1 MSKDKYQALLA
12 KYLNGECTDEERALL
27 DQWYAELEDASKT
40 ASETVDP
47 IQKAAFLEK
56 NWETL
61 LAKTQANMPKS
72 QGVKLWWRWFAAASV
87 LLLTGAAYYW
97 FKPVPE
103 ANFTA
108 THTKGLVTHFNKSSQ
123 TQTIVLPDG
132 SKVHLEPLAR
142 LVLDAQFGQ
151 QSRGVKLEGE
161 AFFEVAR
168 NPKLPFLVRSGTL
181 VTEVLGTSFR
191 IKPQADRKTIEVS
204 VNTGRV
210 SVYAQESPKTQK
222 LNGVILTPNQKII
235 FDTNSKTIR
244 QSIVDQPRII
254 SSDLQRA
261 SFKFDES
268 SLDSVTSILQRA
280 YGVEI
285 VIVNPGIWRCAFTG
299 DLNGLGLQ
307 DQLNFVCGSINAE
320 YEIRGS
326 SIFILGR
333 ACN

>member
-27 DQWYAELEDASKT
+27 DQWYESLADAAQRT
-40 ASETVDP
+40 PETTDP
-47 IQKAAFLEK
+47 TQKAAFLEK

-61 LAKTQANMPKS
+61 LAKTQA
-72 QGVKLWWRWFAAASV
+72 GVPQSRGLRLWLRWFAAASV
-87 LLLTGAAYYW
+87 VLLAGAAYYW
-97 FKPVPE
+97 FKPVQE
-103 ANFTA
+103 ANFSSA
-108 THTKGLVTHFNKSSQ
+108 HTEGLETQLNTSAQ
-123 TQTIVLPDG
+123 TQIIALPDG
-132 SKVHLEPLAR
+132 SKVHLEPQAR
-142 LVLDAQFGQ
+142 LILDEHFGQ
-151 QSRGVKLEGE
+151 QSRGVRLEGE

-168 NPKLPFLVRSGTL
+168 NPKLPFLVRSGAL

-222 LNGVILTPNQKII
+222 LNGVILTPNQKVV
-235 FDTNSKTIR
+235 FDTQSKNIR
-244 QSIVDQPRII
+244 QGIVDQPRMIV
-254 SSDLQRA
+254 SNLQAA

-268 SLDSVTSILQRA
+268 SLESVISILQQA

-285 VIVNPGIWRCAFTG
+285 VIVNPGIRQCAFTG

-320 YEIRGS
+320 FEIRGS

>member
-27 DQWYAELEDASKT
+27 DQWYESLADAAHNT
-40 ASETVDP
+40 SETTNP

-56 NWETL
+56 NWEAL
-61 LAKTQANMPKS
+61 LAKTQANLPTSK
-72 QGVKLWWRWFAAASV
+72 GAGLWWRWFAAASV
-87 LLLTGAAYYW
+87 LLLAGAAYYW
-97 FKPVPE
+97 FQPTQE
-103 ANFTA
+103 AKFNAEYTQ
-108 THTKGLVTHFNKSSQ
+108 GLESRLNSSAQ
-123 TQTIVLPDG
+123 TQIIALPDG
-132 SKVHLEPLAR
+132 SKVHLGSQAR
-142 LVLDAQFGQ
+142 LVLDTHFGQ
-151 QSRGVKLEGE
+151 QSRGVRLEGE
-161 AFFEVAR
+161 AFFEIAR
-168 NPKLPFLVRSGTL
+168 NPKLPFLVRSGAL

-191 IKPQADRKTIEVS
+191 IKPQADQKTIEVS

-210 SVYAQESPKTQK
+210 SVYAQENPKTQK

-235 FDTNSKTIR
+235 FDTGSKTIR
-244 QSIVDQPRII
+244 QGIVDQPRMIA
-254 SSDLQRA
+254 SNLQA
-261 SFKFDES
+261 ANFKFDES
-268 SLDSVTSILQRA
+268 SLESVTNILQRA

-285 VIVNPGIWRCAFTG
+285 VIVNPGIRQCAFTG

-320 YEIRGS
+320 FEIRGS